1 MEAQKLALSLS
12 EDQFVNLLHMVQ
24 QHGDQAAML
33 ELLHYYEEDMKHL
46 SKYLRMPYE
55 DAMQTLRTELLELV
69 TTGLVE

>member
-1 MEAQKLALSLS
+1 MEAQKLAVSLS

-24 QHGDQAAML
+24 QHSDQAAML

-69 TTGLVE
+69 TTGLAE

>member
-1 MEAQKLALSLS
+1 
-12 EDQFVNLLHMVQ
+12 MVQ

-69 TTGLVE
+69 TTGLAE

>member
-1 MEAQKLALSLS
+1 MEAQKLAVSLS
-12 EDQFVNLLHMVQ
+12 EDQFISLLHRVQ
-24 QHGDQAAML
+24 QHSDQTAML

-69 TTGLVE
+69 TAGLAQ